1 MRIFTVSWFF
11 PPNTS
16 AEGLVAFKLM
26 KYSKH
31 VYDVCCCTDKT
42 WGYVNESELTAPN
55 INIYPVETDDMD
67 EWIRQCVGIFLKL
80 HQKYHYPYVMTRSM
94 PPESILAGRQILKA
108 APRIRWIAGFGDPVF
123 RNPYELSLCIQD
135 DPCLKKLRLNNFCVK
150 HAGIL
155 GLLCKILPVS
165 GCRRFDSLHKM
176 EAFAMKKADM
186 ILVPSHKQ
194 LEYLMLDRKYKK
206 YSRKCYVIPHSYDP
220 ELYPDP
226 ELNPCVDVQEHGKI
240 VITYIGSLDQKRM
253 PYELFDALVRLKKED
268 SCLGQKLH
276 IRFAGN
282 IDSAAADM
290 IRTMQLEDLVGIGK
304 SVSYQESLKMM
315 KQSDYLLHIDA
326 YFDFL
331 TDGSIFFAS
340 KIADYL
346 GSGKT
351 ILALTD
357 AGSEAAA
364 VVGSNGGIVWE
375 HGDVEQIVKDLKKIL
390 GGSVPVVKAGR
401 EYAAAY
407 VARYFDKA
415 VQEVYKTG
423 GGKRV

>member
-16 AEGLVAFKLM
+16 AEGLAAFKLM

-31 VYDVCCCTDKT
+31 RYDVCCCTNKK
-42 WGYVNESELTAPN
+42 WGYVNESKLTAPN
-55 INIYPVETDDMD
+55 IKTYPVETDDMD
-67 EWIRQCVGIFLKL
+67 EWIRQCVRIFFKL
-80 HQKYHYPYVMTRSM
+80 HQKYEYQYFMTRSM
-94 PPESILAGRQILKA
+94 PPESILAGQQILKA
-108 APRIRWIAGFGDPVF
+108 VPQIRWIASFGDPVF
-123 RNPYELSLCIQD
+123 RNPYELSACIQE
-135 DPCLKKLRLNNFCVK
+135 DPYLKKLRLNHFFVK

-155 GLLCKILPVS
+155 DLLSKTLPVS
-165 GCRRFDSLHKM
+165 GFRRFNSLHKM

-194 LEYLMLDRKYKK
+194 LEYLMRDRRYRK
-206 YSRKCYVIPHSYDP
+206 YSRKCYVIPHTYDP
-220 ELYPDP
+220 QLYPSADM
-226 ELNPCVDVQEHGKI
+226 QEHDKI
-240 VITYIGSLDQKRM
+240 VITYIGYLDQKRM
-253 PYELFDALVRLKKED
+253 PYEFFDALVRLKKND
-268 SCLGQKLH
+268 NCLAQKLK
-276 IRFAGN
+276 IRFVGN
-282 IDSAAADM
+282 IDSAAADR
-290 IRTMQLEDLVGIGK
+290 IHTLQLEDIIEIGE
-304 SVSYQESLKMM
+304 SVSYQESLKIM

-346 GSGKT
+346 GSGKR

-364 VVGSNGGIVWE
+364 VTRNHDGIVWE
-375 HGDVEQIVKDLKKIL
+375 HGAVEQIMEDIKKIL
-390 GGSVPVVKAGR
+390 DGKVPGGKAGR
-401 EYAAAY
+401 EYSAAH

-423 GGKRV
+423 GIKSV